1 MTKILSDKKKGSAEI
16 KHFTIEKYNYRLK
29 LPVGEYVRLLIN
41 GQCAMSNTPME
52 KFTNQSI
59 LRNAHGKVLIG
70 GLGIGLTLLPIADK
84 TNVSDILVVEQ
95 NQDVIDIVYPQI
107 EPYLHN
113 KVEVVRDSVFEYV
126 PTEKFNTIYLDIWD
140 FVNSDIYDSEMEP
153 LMDYYS
159 HYLEDYDKNAYI
171 DCWCSYNAENDIPLT
186 YGMH

>member
-84 TNVSDILVVEQ
+84 TNVSDILVAKSRC
-95 NQDVIDIVYPQI
+95 D
-107 EPYLHN
+107 
-113 KVEVVRDSVFEYV
+113 
-126 PTEKFNTIYLDIWD
+126 
-140 FVNSDIYDSEMEP
+140 
-153 LMDYYS
+153 
-159 HYLEDYDKNAYI
+159 
-171 DCWCSYNAENDIPLT
+171 
-186 YGMH
+186 